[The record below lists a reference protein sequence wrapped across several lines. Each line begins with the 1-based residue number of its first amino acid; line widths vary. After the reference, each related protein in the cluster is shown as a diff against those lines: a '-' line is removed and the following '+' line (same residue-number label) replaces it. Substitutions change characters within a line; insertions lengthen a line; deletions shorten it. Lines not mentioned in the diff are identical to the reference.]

1 MAAIQKSNI
10 FCNFSISSDTLLY
23 RTVKKTPSACG
34 GDELTKIST
43 AGHTGIYACGD
54 ERLLLSMKQEK
65 ECLVN

>member
-1 MAAIQKSNI
+1 M
-10 FCNFSISSDTLLY
+10 LY

-43 AGHTGIYACGD
+43 VGHTGIYACGD

-65 ECLVN
+65 ECLVNQAEKP